1 VSYIYLIMKRS
12 QVSSIAAING
22 LKKLGADIRAA
33 RKRRRMTQQRLADGA
48 GVTLPTVRRLEL
60 GDPGVSLA
68 TLAMV
73 LVVLGEGNRLADLLD
88 TGTDDLGLM
97 LENQKLPQ
105 RVRVP
110 RRTSGAD
117 RAGAAKSGL
126 RPPAAS
132 NDDDFG
138 EAF

>member
-1 VSYIYLIMKRS
+1 MTKT
-12 QVSSIAAING
+12 QMSSLGAVNG
-22 LKKLGADIRAA
+22 LKKLGADIRVA

-48 GVTLPTVRRLEL
+48 GVTLPTIRRLEL

-73 LVVLGEGNRLADLLD
+73 LVVLGEGRRLADLLD
-88 TGTDDLGLM
+88 TGSDDLGLM
-97 LENQKLPQ
+97 LENQNLPQ

-110 RRTSGAD
+110 RRKSASG
-117 RAGAAKSGL
+117 
-126 RPPAAS
+126 RPAVSNSSTRPTAAS

>member
-1 VSYIYLIMKRS
+1 M
-12 QVSSIAAING
+12 SSLAAVNG
-22 LKKLGADIRAA
+22 LKKLGADIRVA

-48 GVTLPTVRRLEL
+48 GVTLPTIRRLEL

-73 LVVLGEGNRLADLLD
+73 LVVLGEGSRLADLLD
-88 TGTDDLGLM
+88 TGSDDVGLL

-110 RRTSGAD
+110 RTISASGRPAVSN
-117 RAGAAKSGL
+117 SGTG
-126 RPPAAS
+126 PTATS

>member
-1 VSYIYLIMKRS
+1 MTKIQI
-12 QVSSIAAING
+12 SSLPAVNG
-22 LKKLGADIRAA
+22 LKKLGADIRVA

-48 GVTLPTVRRLEL
+48 GVTLPTIRRLEL
-60 GDPGVSLA
+60 GYPGVSLA

-73 LVVLGEGNRLADLLD
+73 LVVLGEGRRLADLLD
-88 TGTDDLGLM
+88 TGSDDLGLM
-97 LENQKLPQ
+97 LENQNLPQ

-110 RRTSGAD
+110 RRIPATV
-117 RAGAAKSGL
+117 RAAVSNNGTL
-126 RPPAAS
+126 PTAAS

>member
-1 VSYIYLIMKRS
+1 MTKS
-12 QVSSIAAING
+12 QMSSLGAVNG
-22 LKKLGADIRAA
+22 LKKLGADIRVA

-48 GVTLPTVRRLEL
+48 GVTLPTIRRLEL

-73 LVVLGEGNRLADLLD
+73 LVVLGEGRRLADLLD
-88 TGTDDLGLM
+88 TGSDDLGLM

-110 RRTSGAD
+110 RRISAAGRSATSTS
-117 RAGAAKSGL
+117 AA
-126 RPPAAS
+126 RPTATS

>member
-1 VSYIYLIMKRS
+1 MKSS

-48 GVTLPTVRRLEL
+48 GVTLPTVRRLES

-73 LVVLGEGNRLADLLD
+73 FVVLGEGNRLANLLD

-110 RRTSGAD
+110 RRASGAGGT
-117 RAGAAKSGL
+117 GAAKSNL
-126 RPPAAS
+126 RPTSAP
-132 NDDDFG
+132 NDGDFG

>member
-1 VSYIYLIMKRS
+1 MTKS
-12 QVSSIAAING
+12 QMSSLGAVNG
-22 LKKLGADIRAA
+22 LKKLGADIRVA

-48 GVTLPTVRRLEL
+48 GVTLPTIRRLEL

-73 LVVLGEGNRLADLLD
+73 LVVLGEGRRLADLLD
-88 TGTDDLGLM
+88 TGSDDLGLM
-97 LENQKLPQ
+97 LENQNLPQ

-110 RRTSGAD
+110 RRKSASG
-117 RAGAAKSGL
+117 
-126 RPPAAS
+126 RPAVSNSSTRPTAAS

>member
-1 VSYIYLIMKRS
+1 MTKS
-12 QVSSIAAING
+12 QMSSLGAVNG
-22 LKKLGADIRAA
+22 LKKLGADIRVA

-48 GVTLPTVRRLEL
+48 GVTLPTIRRLEL

-73 LVVLGEGNRLADLLD
+73 LVVLGEGEGRRLADLLD
-88 TGTDDLGLM
+88 TGSDDLGLM
-97 LENQKLPQ
+97 LENQNLPQ

-110 RRTSGAD
+110 RRKSASG
-117 RAGAAKSGL
+117 
-126 RPPAAS
+126 RPAVSNSSTRPTAAS

>member
-1 VSYIYLIMKRS
+1 MTKS
-12 QVSSIAAING
+12 QISSLAAVNG
-22 LKKLGADIRAA
+22 LKKLGADIRVA

-48 GVTLPTVRRLEL
+48 GVTLPTIRRLEL

-73 LVVLGEGNRLADLLD
+73 LVVLGESRRLADLLD
-88 TGTDDLGLM
+88 TGSDDLGLM
-97 LENQKLPQ
+97 LENQHLPQ

-110 RRTSGAD
+110 RRIPVAVRPAVPNSGT
-117 RAGAAKSGL
+117 
-126 RPPAAS
+126 RPTAAS

>member
-1 VSYIYLIMKRS
+1 MKKS
-12 QVSSIAAING
+12 QVSSISAING

-48 GVTLPTVRRLEL
+48 GVALPTLRRLEL

-68 TLAMV
+68 TLAMA
-73 LVVLGEGNRLADLLD
+73 LVVLGEGKRLSNLLD

-97 LENQKLPQ
+97 LETQKLPQ

-110 RRTSGAD
+110 RKTAKLD
-117 RAGAAKSGL
+117 RAGATKSDLG
-126 RPPAAS
+126 PIAAS

>member
-1 VSYIYLIMKRS
+1 MVYICFIMKRNDLPS
-12 QVSSIAAING
+12 VAAING

-48 GVTLPTVRRLEL
+48 GVALPTIRRVEL
-60 GDPGVSLA
+60 GDAGVSLA

-73 LVVLGEGNRLADLLD
+73 LVVLGEGRRLANLLD

-110 RRTSGAD
+110 RKKSGAGTVVARD
-117 RAGAAKSGL
+117 DNGPTVA
-126 RPPAAS
+126 P
-132 NDDDFG
+132 NDGDFG